1 MDGYEATRIVFSR
14 IQSLD
19 PENASKI
26 MGLLLIQDHGEKE
39 MIRLAFGPEALVH
52 SVIFK
57 ARKELGLSLNLNSPS
72 TPSTP
77 SSPSPFLSS
86 NPVPISRQS
95 SNTPRLIN
103 SAMNLPPTLSIP
115 NPSTSSASWTNTLAE
130 LQNPDDNLMSPNNL
144 VVGSSTSMNTSTSIL
159 PFYGN
164 GGPDPV
170 DEFQLQDQLSFL
182 NEGSPSLVSKNSSDL
197 FYSQCE
203 LSSSPTNGV
212 GGDPSLFPSYGWG
225 GSLHRRSCSVNDACL
240 GSEDPNS
247 GLGWKPCLYFA
258 RGYCKNGTSCRFL
271 HGGGG
276 LGDAEGA
283 AMVGSPSKIEMM
295 EQCHELLRSK
305 SVQQQQ
311 QRLAAASQ
319 LMASSSFPY
328 SPKCMNFLLQ
338 QQSDSQRA
346 AAAALMMNEDLHKFG
361 RSRLERNE
369 FSLNSPGMVNPASR
383 QIYLTFPADSTF
395 REEDVSNYFSI
406 YGPVQD
412 VRIPYQQKR
421 MFGFVTFVYPETV
434 KLILSKGNPHFVCD
448 ARVLVKPYKEKGK
461 VPDKKQHQ
469 QQVDRGDFSPC
480 GTPTGLDARDPF
492 DLQVG
497 GRMFYNTQDMLWRR
511 KLEEQADLQQALEL
525 QSRRLMSLQLLDIK
539 KQHHRAL
546 SSGSPIPSPTHSP
559 NMFNQNLL
567 LSSFH
572 SSSSESQEESGSGSA
587 PASTASIDQQPLQQ
601 AVNISVGKEVAVNG
615 ENGNSDDNGKQSSS
629 HEDRDLQECLEHN
642 LPDSPFASPT
652 KAIGDYMAAFS
663 NGPNEA
669 IDSDAPAASA
679 NSKFS
684 TNTLLPTASTLDMG
698 SFKSFNCQIPRF
710 SSGHGTIGMFAGT
723 GGPIAEAQ
731 HRERSIM
738 QRREEE
744 VWQKKEEMFNHKAD
758 SNIENLKSRSEEEGK
773 SIL

>member
-14 IQSLD
+14 IQNLD

-39 MIRLAFGPEALVH
+39 MIRLAFGSEALVH

-57 ARKELGLSLNLNSPS
+57 ARKELGLLPLNSHCHSPC

-77 SSPSPFLSS
+77 SSASPFLST
-86 NPVPISRQS
+86 NPVPISRQN
-95 SNTPRLIN
+95 SNTSRVIN
-103 SAMNLPPTLSIP
+103 SGMTLPPTLSIP
-115 NPSTSSASWTNTLAE
+115 KPSTTSASWASTLSE
-130 LQNPDDNLMSPNNL
+130 LQNPDDSLMSPSNL
-144 VVGSSTSMNTSTSIL
+144 VVGSSTSMNTSS
-159 PFYGN
+159 FYGN
-164 GGPDPV
+164 GGCDPV
-170 DEFQLQDQLSFL
+170 DEYQLQDQLSFL
-182 NEGSPSLVSKNSSDL
+182 YEGSPSLVSKNSDL
-197 FYSQCE
+197 FYSQPE
-203 LSSSPTNGV
+203 LSSSPTN

-271 HGGGG
+271 HGGGI
-276 LGDAEGA
+276 GDAEGA
-283 AMVGSPSKIEMM
+283 AMVGSPSKFEMM
-295 EQCHELLRSK
+295 DQCHELLRSK
-305 SVQQQQ
+305 SVQQQ
-311 QRLAAASQ
+311 RLVAASQ

-328 SPKCMNFLLQ
+328 SPKCMNLLLQ
-338 QQSDSQRA
+338 QQSDTQRAA

-361 RSRLERNE
+361 RSRLERSD

-461 VPDKKQHQ
+461 VPDKKQQ
-469 QQVDRGDFSPC
+469 QQQIDRGDFSPC

-497 GRMFYNTQDMLWRR
+497 GRMYYNAQDMLWRR
-511 KLEEQADLQQALEL
+511 KLEEQADFQQALEL
-525 QSRRLMSLQLLDIK
+525 QSRRLMGLQLIDIK

-546 SSGSPIPSPTHSP
+546 STGSPIPSPTHSP
-559 NMFNQNLL
+559 NLFNQNLG
-567 LSSFH
+567 LSSFP

-587 PASTASIDQQPLQQ
+587 PTTTASIPVD
-601 AVNISVGKEVAVNG
+601 VNIYTGKEVAAVNG
-615 ENGNSDDNGKQSSS
+615 ENGNNGNGKQNSS
-629 HEDRDLQECLEHN
+629 HEDLELQECLEHN

-652 KAIGDYMAAFS
+652 KAIGDYMAAFT

-669 IDSDAPAASA
+669 IDSDASAASA
-679 NSKFS
+679 KTKFS
-684 TNTLLPTASTLDMG
+684 TSTLLPTASALDMG
-698 SFKSFNCQIPRF
+698 TFKSFNCQIPRF
-710 SSGHGTIGMFAGT
+710 SSGGSIGMFAGT
-723 GGPIAEAQ
+723 GGPIG
-731 HRERSIM
+731 I
-738 QRREEE
+738 
-744 VWQKKEEMFNHKAD
+744 
-758 SNIENLKSRSEEEGK
+758 
-773 SIL
+773 